1 MGTAASSIH
10 RDIYKALKHGM
21 TDRSM
26 PVRANAAKCLHHL
39 IEFAPFLYTS
49 EIENVFSLCFR
60 SLDGSNYEVRCAVAQ
75 TLGTLVA
82 TTQSA
87 AIRQN
92 IQMYQGSGN
101 NSNKIRIVSLEEALN
116 LLASGYL
123 RGGIG
128 FLKAGE
134 MIKGSSTVNREIRLG
149 VSHAYVAFVNQMGA
163 SWIERNIVYF
173 LSHLLEMLTNPKS
186 CATHLDAIYS
196 RRCIAFILRMVIG
209 KVLTE
214 KGQFQALKEII
225 KVITQYSRIGH
236 SALPRAA
243 NAKNFEVNSTA
254 EECSPASSANSAAKS
269 SSAITNDVQLA
280 QHVLVVSLL
289 ELGTLVLQ
297 LGPSCLSILLDSQ
310 LAVIENVC
318 FVANHPSHVVRLS
331 SAWCLRCI
339 CSSVNG
345 QLTPLFER
353 SLERL
358 EALRSS
364 PESINGHSYVL
375 SALLG
380 TVRYTPLGI
389 PQNKAK
395 LVFNI
400 AEDLLRTASQNS
412 RLSLPRTQAGWQL
425 MGAVMTLG
433 HSGVKSL
440 LPRLL
445 LLWKNSFPR
454 NTKELD
460 LEKARGDAFTWQITL
475 ENRAGALA
483 AMASFLACCPKLVTD
498 DIRRRLLTPIE
509 SAITMLVSLN
519 TLFKTLGPA
528 IKGSY
533 TMVRLRLYQVLLLL
547 PPQLYES
554 CFANLLRLLV
564 SDLTL
569 TENVA
574 NTTSSLLR
582 NLFQTN
588 ADIILGSWIQET
600 EHHLIEDQV
609 TIPLF
614 YLFFSVLPNAGR
626 LLTYF

>member
-1 MGTAASSIH
+1 MITIGMGTAASSIH
-10 RDIYKALKHGM
+10 RDIYKSLKHGM
-21 TDRSM
+21 GDRSM

-39 IEFAPFLYTS
+39 IEFAPFLYTT

-60 SLDGSNYEVRCAVAQ
+60 ALDGSNYEVRCAVAQ
-75 TLGTLVA
+75 TLGFLVA
-82 TTQSA
+82 TTQSPSVK
-87 AIRQN
+87 QN
-92 IQMYQGSGN
+92 MQIYQGATNS
-101 NSNKIRIVSLEEALN
+101 SNKNRILSLEEALN

-134 MIKGSSTVNREIRLG
+134 MIKGSSTVNREVRLG
-149 VSHAYVAFVNQMGA
+149 ISHAYVAFVNEMGA
-163 SWIERNIVYF
+163 SWVEKNIVFF
-173 LSHLLEMLTNPKS
+173 LDHLFEVLTNAKS

-196 RRCIAFILRMVIG
+196 RRCVTFILRMVIG
-209 KVLTE
+209 KVLSE
-214 KGQFQALKEII
+214 NGQFQALKEIVKI
-225 KVITQYSRIGH
+225 ISKYSRIGH

-243 NAKNFEVNSTA
+243 NAKNGFEMNNTA
-254 EECSPASSANSAAKS
+254 EECSPASLANSAAKS
-269 SSAITNDVQLA
+269 ASAITNDVQLA
-280 QHVLVVSLL
+280 QHALVVALL
-289 ELGTLVLQ
+289 ELGTLVQQ
-297 LGPSCLSILLDSQ
+297 LGPSCLPFLLDTQ
-310 LAVIENVC
+310 LAVIETVC
-318 FVANHPSHVVRLS
+318 CVVNHPAHVVRLS
-331 SAWCLRCI
+331 AAWCLRCV
-339 CSSVNG
+339 CSSVNC
-345 QLTPLFER
+345 QLTPLFDR

-358 EALRSS
+358 ETLRSS
-364 PESINGHSYVL
+364 PESINGHSYVI

-412 RLSLPRTQAGWQL
+412 RLSMPRTQAGWQL

-433 HSGVKSL
+433 HSGVKGL

-460 LEKARGDAFTWQITL
+460 SEKARGDAFTWQITL

-528 IKGSY
+528 IKASY

-547 PPQLYES
+547 PPQLYEN

-582 NLFQTN
+582 NLIQTN

-609 TIPLF
+609 YHFIF
-614 YLFFSVLPNAGR
+614 YFVYNFSNFS
-626 LLTYF
+626 Y